1 MSGDPWARA
10 ALATRAVRVGQ
21 HVDVSDAHSE
31 PLALTSSY
39 VFDDA
44 EDAAEKFA
52 ARRAGN
58 VYIRFTNPTV
68 EAFEQ
73 RLAALEEAEAAVA
86 TASGM
91 AGLNALAMALLEAG
105 DHVVVADGVFGT
117 TTHLFTVMLR
127 RFGIEAAQVPPTD
140 LAAWRAAVTPR
151 TKMFVLESPTN
162 PLMQV
167 VDIPALAEVARAAG
181 ALLIVDNTLMTPVF
195 QTPIAL
201 GADAVVHSAGKFI
214 DGQGRAGGGVVA
226 GSAAL
231 VEKVKGVLRTAG
243 PTLSPFNAWIF
254 LKGLETLPLR
264 MREHSRNAALLAS
277 WLAKH
282 DAVGAVHF
290 TGLHEHPQAALIAR
304 QQTGH
309 PGLVSFTLHEADRDA
324 SWRLIDGLRLIS
336 NTTNI
341 GDSKTMIT
349 HPASTT
355 HGRLSDAQR
364 DRAGIAQNLVR
375 VSVGFED
382 IDDLTADLEQ
392 AVDRALD
399 PAAVRH
405 GG

>member
-1 MSGDPWARA
+1 MTTAATTLLQILMVAAVLVLVIRKRLTPRPVRGD
-10 ALATRAVRVGQ
+10 
-21 HVDVSDAHSE
+21 
-31 PLALTSSY
+31 
-39 VFDDA
+39 
-44 EDAAEKFA
+44 
-52 ARRAGN
+52 ARR
-58 VYIRFTNPTV
+58 
-68 EAFEQ
+68 
-73 RLAALEEAEAAVA
+73 
-86 TASGM
+86 
-91 AGLNALAMALLEAG
+91 
-105 DHVVVADGVFGT
+105 
-117 TTHLFTVMLR
+117 
-127 RFGIEAAQVPPTD
+127 
-140 LAAWRAAVTPR
+140 WR
-151 TKMFVLESPTN
+151 
-162 PLMQV
+162 
-167 VDIPALAEVARAAG
+167 I
-181 ALLIVDNTLMTPVF
+181 LLILIAIGGYSVVNTTR
-195 QTPIAL
+195 
-201 GADAVVHSAGKFI
+201 GAH
-214 DGQGRAGGGVVA
+214 
-226 GSAAL
+226 
-231 VEKVKGVLRTAG
+231 
-243 PTLSPFNAWIF
+243 
-254 LKGLETLPLR
+254 
-264 MREHSRNAALLAS
+264 
-277 WLAKH
+277 
-282 DAVGAVHF
+282 AVHF